1 VYHFDAVVVLDQNL
15 MTGLHWAA
23 SRNLDLM
30 AELLLR
36 HHSDPNHF
44 DIHNNT
50 PMLYA
55 IKHKNYKLM
64 KKLLV
69 ARALVV
75 TEFRDLSKAVED
87 EVVKLLL
94 TKAKFLI
101 STLVMVKPKKRYAQ
115 WSQLVANWL
124 EHIQF

>member
-1 VYHFDAVVVLDQNL
+1 

-30 AELLLR
+30 ADLLLR
-36 HHSDPNHF
+36 HNSDPNHF

-50 PMLYA
+50 PMIYA
-55 IKHKNYKLM
+55 IKNKNYKLI

-75 TEFRDLSKAVED
+75 TEFKDMSKIVED

-94 TKAKFLI
+94 SKAKFLI
-101 STLVMVKPKKRYAQ
+101 STLVMVKPKKRYSQ
-115 WSQLVANWL
+115 WSQLVSNWL
-124 EHIQF
+124 EYIHF